1 MAVDM
6 TEALQTTSVKAH
18 PHVFS
23 SHNRERQ
30 SGRSWLFQMFF
41 AKLWFLQKVWAKQGF
56 PLFSPLPP
64 PSSSFPCSSW
74 QFCNKESWRGE
85 KVANSTVEKIFWRR
99 SEQLQSRFLLWL
111 SKLSS
116 NVSRSLILCQR
127 CSGLTI
133 GLRDSG
139 WADNLSQ
146 EDLIRVESLIPRFAQ
161 WNHTGETE
169 PKQFLHSWVALLK
182 VILLKVIL
190 ISVHFLIIIKIL
202 KSFPRSCF
210 PSRATLLTSAHMEA
224 TPLYPLH
231 WSPGS
236 AKLCHRWFLFEIVS
250 SHISIL
256 CSVINVLYRGGKVV
270 AFEMGPPFHMLR
282 INKRFCL

>member
-1 MAVDM
+1 M
-6 TEALQTTSVKAH
+6 
-18 PHVFS
+18 
-23 SHNRERQ
+23 
-30 SGRSWLFQMFF
+30 
-41 AKLWFLQKVWAKQGF
+41 
-56 PLFSPLPP
+56 
-64 PSSSFPCSSW
+64 
-74 QFCNKESWRGE
+74 
-85 KVANSTVEKIFWRR
+85 
-99 SEQLQSRFLLWL
+99 
-111 SKLSS
+111 
-116 NVSRSLILCQR
+116 ILCQR

-146 EDLIRVESLIPRFAQ
+146 EDLIIRIDCLIPRFAQ

-169 PKQFLHSWVALLK
+169 PKKFLHSWVALLK

-210 PSRATLLTSAHMEA
+210 PSRATSLTSAHMEA

-236 AKLCHRWFLFEIVS
+236 AKLEIVS
-250 SHISIL
+250 SHISISSSFAVSSMCFTEVGRWWL
-256 CSVINVLYRGGKVV
+256 
-270 AFEMGPPFHMLR
+270 LR
-282 INKRFCL
+282 WDPLFICFASTNGFAYI